1 MEIMFKHLN
10 LEIRKDPKEGSEWLW
25 PIEDTWCWH
34 HLNKVRF
41 RNLPKKIAECCKER
55 NLVIQAG
62 GNAGYYP
69 KQYSKLFNTVITFEP
84 DHRNFYCLSYN
95 VPEENVFKFR
105 ACIGNDNTPLS
116 LELHKDHDL
125 NLGGLRI
132 AGKGIIPQVKID
144 HFGLNPS
151 LIHLD
156 IEGFEGFALLGAEET
171 IKRSKPVIV
180 LEINGFGDAYG
191 WSKEKIN
198 ELLVSW
204 NYIEHMTF
212 ESDVMYIH
220 KDLV

>member
-10 LEIRKDPKEGSEWLW
+10 LEIRKDLKDDSEWLW
-25 PIEDTWCWH
+25 PTEDKWCWR
-34 HLNKVRF
+34 HLTKSRF
-41 RNLPKKIAECCKER
+41 RHLPKIIAEYCNDRK
-55 NLVIQAG
+55 LVIQAG

-69 KQYSKLFNTVITFEP
+69 KQYSKLFDTVVTFEP

-105 ACIGNDNTPLS
+105 SCIGNDNTPLS

-132 AGKGIIPQVKID
+132 AGEGIIPQVKID
-144 HFGLNPS
+144 CFGLSPS

-191 WSKEKIN
+191 WPKEKIN

-204 NYIEHMTF
+204 GYVEHITF
-212 ESDVMYIH
+212 ESDVVYIH
-220 KDLV
+220 KDVK

>member
-1 MEIMFKHLN
+1 
-10 LEIRKDPKEGSEWLW
+10 
-25 PIEDTWCWH
+25 
-34 HLNKVRF
+34 
-41 RNLPKKIAECCKER
+41 
-55 NLVIQAG
+55 
-62 GNAGYYP
+62 
-69 KQYSKLFNTVITFEP
+69 LFDTVITFEP

-105 ACIGNDNTPLS
+105 SCIGNDNTPLS
-116 LELHKDHDL
+116 LELHKDHNL

-132 AGKGIIPQVKID
+132 AGEGIIPQVKID
-144 HFGLNPS
+144 HFGLTPS

-191 WSKEKIN
+191 WPKEKIN
-198 ELLVSW
+198 ELLAGWGYV
-204 NYIEHMTF
+204 EHIAF

-220 KDLV
+220 KDFV

>member
-10 LEIRKDPKEGSEWLW
+10 LEIRKDPKEGSDWLW

-34 HLNKVRF
+34 HLNKSRF
-41 RNLPKKIAECCKER
+41 RDLPKKIAENCKEKK
-55 NLVIQAG
+55 LVIQAG

-69 KQYSKLFNTVITFEP
+69 KQYSKLFDTVITFEP

-105 ACIGNDNTPLS
+105 ACVGNSNSPLG

-132 AGKGIIPQVKID
+132 SGTGIIPQIQID
-144 HFGLNPS
+144 CLGVSPS
-151 LIHLD
+151 LMHLD

-171 IKRSKPVIV
+171 IKKSKPIIV
-180 LEINGFGDAYG
+180 LEINGFGDPYG
-191 WSKEKIN
+191 WPKEKIN
-198 ELLVSW
+198 ALLTDWGYMEYRV
-204 NYIEHMTF
+204 F
-212 ESDVMYIH
+212 ESDIMFVY
-220 KDLV
+220 KDFA

>member
-1 MEIMFKHLN
+1 MFEHLN
-10 LEIRKDPKEGSEWLW
+10 LEIRKDPKEGSDWLW
-25 PIEDTWCWH
+25 PTEDTWCWH
-34 HLNKVRF
+34 HLNKGRF
-41 RNLPKKIAECCKER
+41 RNLPKQITEHCKGK

-69 KQYSKLFNTVITFEP
+69 KQYSKLFNTVVTFEP

-105 ACIGNDNTPLS
+105 ACVGNDNIPLS

-132 AGKGIIPQVKID
+132 KGEGIIPQVKID
-144 HFGLNPS
+144 CFGLNPS

-191 WSKEKIN
+191 WPKEKIN
-198 ELLVSW
+198 TLLVGW
-204 NYIEHMTF
+204 GYVEHVTF
-212 ESDVMYIH
+212 ENDVMYIH
-220 KDLV
+220 KDFT